1 MELSLGFSTCPN
13 DTFMFEALVNKR
25 IQIKGYEF
33 DLSLAD
39 VEELNKKAMNAEL
52 DISEVSIAAY
62 PYFASSYQLLSSGGA
77 IGTGNGPVLVG
88 KNKIYPDELKDLLIA
103 VPGNHTTARLLM
115 TIIYPDAKNLK
126 EFLFS
131 DIEDAV
137 LSGATD
143 AGVIIHENRFSYQEK
158 GLRKIVD
165 LGEEW
170 EKLSHLPLPLG
181 GIVIKRNLSNNV
193 KAEINKIL
201 ADSIRYAMEK
211 PLVSLPFIK
220 KYAQNLNES
229 IIFQHINLF
238 VNDFSAQMGEE
249 GKEAI
254 NSLFKRGIKVGSL
267 PEINQTIF
275 TD

>member
-52 DISEVSIAAY
+52 DISKVSIAAY

-143 AGVIIHENRFSYQEK
+143 AGVIIHENRFTYQEK